1 MCVDTRTDRK
11 SSLGDVKLAHVFSDT
26 QEKLSSQ
33 QSGVQQEQQGKE
45 GIKTAR
51 CHINH
56 FVTNNVQVSQG
67 KNHCMLI
74 ISVFL
79 CASNWLNSD

>member
-33 QSGVQQEQQGKE
+33 QSIGRSGVQQE
-45 GIKTAR
+45 
-51 CHINH
+51 
-56 FVTNNVQVSQG
+56 
-67 KNHCMLI
+67 
-74 ISVFL
+74 
-79 CASNWLNSD
+79 